1 MAVSGFPKQLSL
13 NDFNGLDTAPPSA
26 NARSGYQL
34 RAETASSVKYD
45 VQYTSEVKMVDG
57 EKTTK
62 WKVKR
67 NFTPSLVLNKL
78 ETWMLK
84 SVKNDKVESVATLAH
99 EQGHYDISGLAAR
112 EFQRQMLALETD
124 TEDELK
130 TQIESLISAM
140 KTKIDGMNAQYD
152 NETCIK
158 GTLQEQQLRQT
169 VWLQAIATCKNN
181 AECDFSAPN

>member
-1 MAVSGFPKQLSL
+1 VAILGFPKQLSL
-13 NDFNGLDTAPPSA
+13 NDFKGADTAPPST
-26 NARSGYQL
+26 NARKGYQL
-34 RAETASSVKYD
+34 RAETSSTVKYD
-45 VQYTSEVKMVDG
+45 IQYVSEVKTVDG
-57 EKTTK
+57 EKVTK

-67 NFTPSLVLNKL
+67 NFMPSLVLNKV
-78 ETWMLK
+78 ETWMLN
-84 SVKNDKVESVATLAH
+84 SVKNDKAQAAETLAH
-99 EQGHYDISGLAAR
+99 EQGHYDISGLCAR

-130 TQIESLISAM
+130 TQMQGLITAM
-140 KTKIDGMNAQYD
+140 TTKIDSLNAQYD